1 MDSWG
6 DFKCKLECSVWW
18 LYYLR
23 HSSSWNNMAL
33 LSQYP
38 KCFQKLLFN
47 LIFQHPTQTPS
58 RLDHLSLQNSLPS
71 CFCFSSLLH
80 FWHCSGGLTKCT
92 IAAKSPKSPDWP
104 TLPKV
109 AQIIHSYTFLMHL
122 KRKEAASGPHK
133 VDPVKWRPFEAWC
146 LCLCL
151 CIWIWKGK
159 GSACGLHKVDA
170 PVKWRHFEAWWAGIS
185 SFTGWCEDPCRVSP
199 EHHPHPPH
207 HHHHLCQANGM
218 KGKVAFKTS

>member
-92 IAAKSPKSPDWP
+92 IAAKSPRLARLAHIAQSGPNNTLLHLFDAFEKKRSSQWSTWGWP
-104 TLPKV
+104 GEMK
-109 AQIIHSYTFLMHL
+109 TFWGVMSLSLSLYMDL
-122 KRKEAASGPHK
+122 KRKRIGVWP
-133 VDPVKWRPFEAWC
+133 
-146 LCLCL
+146 
-151 CIWIWKGK
+151 
-159 GSACGLHKVDA
+159 
-170 PVKWRHFEAWWAGIS
+170 
-185 SFTGWCEDPCRVSP
+185 T
-199 EHHPHPPH
+199 
-207 HHHHLCQANGM
+207 
-218 KGKVAFKTS
+218 